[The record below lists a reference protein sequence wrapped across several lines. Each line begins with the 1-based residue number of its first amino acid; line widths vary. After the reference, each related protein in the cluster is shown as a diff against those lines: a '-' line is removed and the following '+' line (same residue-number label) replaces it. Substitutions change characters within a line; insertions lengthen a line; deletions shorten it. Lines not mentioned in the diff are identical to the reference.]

1 MFDGTIAN
9 EAYDKDNF
17 KPIIKASM
25 SSGEKVAGFIDL
37 RTGEFIRTMLIKN
50 SVDID
55 IFLEKY
61 EISVAEI
68 KNE

>member
-17 KPIIKASM
+17 KPLIKASM

-37 RTGEFIRTMLIKN
+37 RTGDFIRAMLIKN
-50 SVDID
+50 SRDID